1 MEAAVTEIERKVWA
15 STHGVVACLPHM
27 GHGDIYAS
35 SPQVFARWH
44 DRSQPVYVVGF
55 DLPAWLPEGVNVEHV

>member
-1 MEAAVTEIERKVWA
+1 MSEIERKVWA

-35 SPQVFARWH
+35 SYEVLVRWH
-44 DRSQPVYVVGF
+44 HRHDQPVYVVGF
-55 DLPAWLPEGVNVEHV
+55 DLPAWLPEGVNVVHV